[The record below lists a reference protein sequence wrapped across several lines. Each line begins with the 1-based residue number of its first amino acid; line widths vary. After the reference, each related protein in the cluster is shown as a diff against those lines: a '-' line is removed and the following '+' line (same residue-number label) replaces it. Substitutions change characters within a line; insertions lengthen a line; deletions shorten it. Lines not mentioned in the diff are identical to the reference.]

1 MPILPINCR
10 WTYFLTTG
18 LIQPA
23 MASYVVVF
31 YLVGSTIVSRKN
43 SVQNRGGGTYPSTQ
57 PVCPARGCTNRDN
70 SIKKI
75 KHR

>member
-43 SVQNRGGGTYPSTQ
+43 SVQNRGGGTYPST
-57 PVCPARGCTNRDN
+57 
-70 SIKKI
+70 
-75 KHR
+75 